1 MSRYLKLLQAIILL
15 AFVFSTFASRAES
28 ELFETTLSESGSQTP
43 VSQPT
48 VPLESNLA
56 ASEKLPATKNLPKS
70 VVAQYDVT
78 KNGQPFARVKEQ
90 FKVIGNQYQVNSV
103 TKGLGVYALL
113 GERKLS
119 SAGEVNAEG
128 LKPTHFE
135 LHQGDNAKKTLLA
148 DFDWPKKSLQMTVKG
163 QPKTVALTAGAQD
176 LASFAYQFMY
186 LKAADF
192 KKSITMPVTTGKK
205 LNQYQYKVEG
215 EVLLEID
222 GKSYK
227 TLHLVE
233 TDPEKS
239 VAEAKQFW
247 LATEHHYIPVRIM
260 MTEDGAT
267 LEQIITELQIE

>member
-1 MSRYLKLLQAIILL
+1 VFVSRYLKLLQAILLL
-15 AFVFSTFASRAES
+15 AFVFSTSASRAES
-28 ELFETTLSESGSQTP
+28 ELFETTLSESGSQT
-43 VSQPT
+43 V

-56 ASEKLPATKNLPKS
+56 ASEKTSVTKNLPKS
-70 VVAQYDVT
+70 VNAQYDVT

-90 FKVIGNQYQVNSV
+90 FKVTGNQYQVNSI

-119 SAGEVNAEG
+119 STGEVNAEG
-128 LKPTHFE
+128 LKPAHFE
-135 LHQGDNAKKTLLA
+135 LHQGDNAKKSLLA

-163 QPKTVALTAGAQD
+163 QPKLAALTIGTQD
-176 LASFAYQFMY
+176 LASFAYQFMF

-215 EVLLEID
+215 EELLEID
-222 GKSYK
+222 GKPYK

-233 TDPEKS
+233 TDPEKTA
-239 VAEAKQFW
+239 AESKQFW
-247 LATEHHYIPVRIM
+247 LAIEHHYVPVRIM

>member
-1 MSRYLKLLQAIILL
+1 MSRYLKLFQAITFL
-15 AFVFSTFASRAES
+15 VFTSITPMGWAES
-28 ELFETTLSESGSQTP
+28 ELFEKTLPDSA
-43 VSQPT
+43 
-48 VPLESNLA
+48 PLETSLA
-56 ASEKLPATKNLPKS
+56 PSEKASAIKPKS
-70 VVAQYDVT
+70 VIVQYDVT

-90 FKVIGNQYQVNSV
+90 FKVTGNQYQVNSV

-119 SAGEVNAEG
+119 STGELNAEG
-128 LKPTHFE
+128 LKPAHFE
-135 LHQGDNAKKTLLA
+135 LHQGDNAKKSLLA

-163 QPKTVALTAGAQD
+163 QPKMAALTAGTQD
-176 LASFAYQFMY
+176 LASFPYQFMF
-186 LKAADF
+186 LKTADF

-215 EVLLEID
+215 EELLEID
-222 GKSYK
+222 GKPYK

-233 TDPEKS
+233 TDPEKTA
-239 VAEAKQFW
+239 AESKQFW
-247 LATEHHYIPVRIM
+247 LATEHHYVPVRIM